1 MDITKISGELGW
13 RPKESLASGLL
24 KTVNWYLENPRW
36 IQAVRGGSDLS
47 GWMDRNYA
55 KRGEAQ

>member
-13 RPKESLASGLL
+13 QPKESLASGLL
-24 KTVNWYLENPRW
+24 KTVRWYLDNPQW
-36 IQAVRGGSDLS
+36 IQSIRSGSDLS

-55 KRGEAQ
+55 KRGDAK